1 MPFDPLPYVIISLA
15 TAWLLLLAIWAGLSR
30 WHWFLRAAVVFAA
43 LAALYPIRAFE
54 PIVWFAAAMPLTA
67 WLSGVVRRRCQPQAG
82 QPQAREPQ
90 ASSGG
95 KQRPG
100 SRYSLQFSL
109 ADLFLMTVLAGLI
122 SALGAGVWRERVAL
136 DWRTGG
142 IVLCCVVV
150 AQLCLLVTL
159 TRGWPRVLVAL
170 GIPAAI
176 GAASFL
182 YAWLLYDSSIGQGF
196 YYYADF
202 RHRLYFAGLSFGALA
217 LVLFVG
223 LLLARSRAS
232 SRAMAGG
239 RRRRATVLA
248 RISLVFVL
256 LVAFVPLLALY
267 VRMLEGPRAP
277 VEPYVGPNSYSKI
290 QAAIDEAVKL
300 NPSNL
305 SIQDLRRTATA
316 GDVTRLKQ
324 LYADLLLVLETPGNI
339 PFDFEQDTR
348 PEYFSGLLADVIK
361 IRSLARMLVAE
372 AASAAASGRVDEASR
387 YSLAAMRLGNTVSR
401 GGLLTHSSVGIA
413 VEGMGSYGIVNVRR
427 EISIARAKLLLAALQ
442 RIDQSREPFTLTAAR
457 DAAFTD
463 QIYNWIP
470 RLQIA
475 IAWYQGS
482 DYAPIVSLVGQRTMP
497 SRDVTLQLLIADLAI
512 RLSHDKYGRAPE
524 SLEQLV
530 PEFMAAVPIAPFSG
544 KPVIYRT
551 AGEGWLL
558 YSTGGDGQDDGG
570 HFGNYDEALYQGR
583 SGFDIDLEITNR

>member
-1 MPFDPLPYVIISLA
+1 MPFDPLPYVMISLA

-67 WLSGVVRRRCQPQAG
+67 WLSGVVRRRCQPQPG
-82 QPQAREPQ
+82 QLQP
-90 ASSGG
+90 SSGG
-95 KQRPG
+95 EQRPG

-122 SALGAGVWRERVAL
+122 SALGAGLWRERVAL
-136 DWRTGG
+136 DWRIGG
-142 IVLCCVVV
+142 MVLCGVVV

-182 YAWLLYDSSIGQGF
+182 CAWLLHDSIIARNL
-196 YYYADF
+196 YYSADF
-202 RHRLYFAGLSFGALA
+202 RQRLYFSGISLGALA
-217 LVLFVG
+217 LVVFVG
-223 LLLARSRAS
+223 LLLAKSVAS
-232 SRAMAGG
+232 SQATAGVH
-239 RRRRATVLA
+239 RRRAAVLA

-256 LVAFVPLLALY
+256 LVAFVPLVVLY
-267 VRMLEGPRAP
+267 VRMLEEPRAP
-277 VEPYVGPNSYSKI
+277 VEPYVGRNSYSKI
-290 QAAIDEAVKL
+290 QTAIDEAVKL

-316 GDVTRLKQ
+316 GDVTRLQQ

-348 PEYFSGLLADVIK
+348 REYFPELLADMTK
-361 IRSLARMLVAE
+361 TRSLAQMLVAE
-372 AASAAASGRVDEASR
+372 AASAAATGRVDEASR

-401 GGLLTHSSVGIA
+401 GGLVTHSMFGIA
-413 VEGMGSYGIVNVRR
+413 VEGMGSHGIVNVRR
-427 EISIARAKLLLAALQ
+427 KISIARAKLLLAALQ
-442 RIDQSREPFTLTAAR
+442 RIEQSREPFTLTAAR
-457 DAAFTD
+457 EAAFND
-463 QIYNWIP
+463 QTYNWIP

-482 DYAPIVSLVGQRTMP
+482 DYASPTFTLLASQRAST
-497 SRDVTLQLLIADLAI
+497 RRNATLQLLIADLAI
-512 RLSHDKYGRAPE
+512 RLSHHKYGRAPE

-530 PEFMAAVPIAPFSG
+530 PEFMAAVPIDPFSG
-544 KPVIYRT
+544 KPIIYRT

-570 HFGNYDEALYQGR
+570 HFGNYGEALFQP
-583 SGFDIDLEITNR
+583 GFDLDLEITNR